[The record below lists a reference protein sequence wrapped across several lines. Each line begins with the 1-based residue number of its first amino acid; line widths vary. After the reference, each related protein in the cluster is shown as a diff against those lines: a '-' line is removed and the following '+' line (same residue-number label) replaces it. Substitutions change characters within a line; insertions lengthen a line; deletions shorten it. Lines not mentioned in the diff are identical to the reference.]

1 MTKREIVATLGRERR
16 VEQIILRIAGVDS
29 LTADLR
35 DLAQM
40 LYLALLEYD
49 EDKLVDL
56 WESNAINFLIV
67 RLVISNLRS
76 KTSRYYYTIK
86 VFQARSTD
94 LAAVEYRTTDE
105 G

>member
-1 MTKREIVATLGRERR
+1 MTKLEILARIGRERR
-16 VEQIILRIAGVDS
+16 VEQIVSRISGHDP
-29 LTADLR
+29 LTADLQ

-40 LYLALLEYD
+40 VYLTLLEYD
-49 EDKLVDL
+49 EDKIVDL
-56 WESNAINFLIV
+56 WETDAINFLIV

-86 VFQARSTD
+86 IFQARSTD
-94 LAAVEYRTTDE
+94 LTAIEYKTNE